1 MTTISYA
8 QNLEDVVLL
17 RALQDVEAGFYI
29 DVGAFSPDLHSVTKA
44 FYERG
49 WRGIN
54 IEPNPEC
61 QAAFAAQRPRDIN
74 LAVAVGD
81 RNGTMQLHVF
91 SDTGLSTLDASIAEG
106 HVATGRKSDPHEV
119 PVVTLDEVFEAH
131 VGQQSDVHFL
141 KIDVEGFE
149 AQVIRGNDWTRHR
162 PWIVLVEATLPLTQV
177 ASHMA
182 WEPTLLAASYVHAYA
197 DGLNRFYVASEHADR
212 IGRLA
217 VPPNVFDDYKTIQ
230 LLTTERERDLAR
242 RDATEA
248 EVKMQAAEGSA
259 ATHAKTAREA
269 TTELELVQAT
279 SARQIAHLTGI
290 VAELEARLA
299 RTSSELAAVYGS
311 RSWRLSYPLRLASL
325 LARDR
330 REAVP
335 TVRLA
340 ARQAAGGAARMM
352 ARSASRL
359 LRRAPGLRA
368 RAQDWLRARPA
379 LAHRVHRLLAGE
391 LPAPEAAGAQYR
403 GSRSHS
409 PSVAELPKGAREVY
423 LALREALDRERKG

>member
-1 MTTISYA
+1 M
-8 QNLEDVVLL
+8 LL

-29 DVGAFSPDLHSVTKA
+29 DIGAFSPELHSVTKA

-49 WRGIN
+49 WHGIN

-61 QAAFAAQRPRDIN
+61 QAAFAAQRRRDIN

-81 RNGTMQLHVF
+81 RSGTMQLHVI
-91 SDTGLSTLDASIAEG
+91 SDTGLSTLDASIAEK
-106 HVATGRKSDPHEV
+106 HVATGWKSEPHDV
-119 PVVTLDEVFEAH
+119 PVVTLDDIFKAH
-131 VGQQSDVHFL
+131 VGPQADVHFL

-149 AQVIRGNDWTRHR
+149 AQVIRGNDWKRHR

-177 ASHMA
+177 ASHVA
-182 WEPTLLAASYVHAYA
+182 WEPTLLGAGYVLAYA
-197 DGLNRFYVASEHADR
+197 DGLNRFYVASEHSDR
-212 IGRLA
+212 ASRLA

-230 LLTTERERDLAR
+230 LLTTEQERDQAR
-242 RDATEA
+242 RAATEA
-248 EVKMQAAEGSA
+248 EAARQAAEGASA
-259 ATHAKTAREA
+259 AHAESARKA
-269 TTELELVQAT
+269 TTELELVRTT
-279 SARQIAHLTGI
+279 SARQIAYLTGT

-330 REAVP
+330 RAAVP

-340 ARQAAGGAARMM
+340 ARQAAREAARTL

-359 LRRAPGLRA
+359 LKRAPGLRA
-368 RAQDWLRARPA
+368 HAQDWLRARPA
-379 LAHRVHRLLAGE
+379 LAHRVHRLLAGG

-403 GSRSHS
+403 ESRSHS

-423 LALREALDRERKG
+423 LALREALDRDRKD